1 MTKLDFN
8 FFAKYG
14 KKFSK
19 KHKKVIIY
27 LYNKDKSREQA
38 PKRKQTVLKLDN
50 KDKCKIRSD

>member
-1 MTKLDFN
+1 MTGITVIFL
-8 FFAKYG
+8 AKNT
-14 KKFSK
+14 KKASK
-19 KHKKVIIY
+19 KHKINIID